1 MCGWADFFI
10 SCLRPCL
17 TPFTVMGPLHPPF
30 VQQLEN
36 YDISFFMQVA
46 ASVLAGI
53 ASCLACCTCCV
64 GGSGWG
70 PGKKKSKDDDGP
82 YGTDNELD
90 ET

>member
-1 MCGWADFFI
+1 
-10 SCLRPCL
+10 
-17 TPFTVMGPLHPPF
+17 MGPLHPPF

-36 YDISFFMQVA
+36 YNISFWMQVV

-82 YGTDNELD
+82 YGTDNEMD
-90 ET
+90 EKHEYPSGNLQYPTAEA